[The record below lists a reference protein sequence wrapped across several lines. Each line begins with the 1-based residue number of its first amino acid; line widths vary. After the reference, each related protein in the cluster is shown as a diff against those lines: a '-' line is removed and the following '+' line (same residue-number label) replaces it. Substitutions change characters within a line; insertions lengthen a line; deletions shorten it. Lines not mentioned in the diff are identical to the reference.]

1 MPSRSWPICRR
12 ARSCSAACWARCRP
26 RWATSPASCK
36 PPCPRSPARS
46 TPFAHKRNR
55 SHRPP
60 RRPQVRR
67 NQMAK
72 VSVDDF
78 VSSLKEWTVVD
89 VMNAIKAIETEFGVT
104 AAAPVAVAAAPAGG
118 GAAAAAPEAEQTE
131 FQVVLTSPGAAKIR
145 VIKVVRE
152 ITGLGLKE
160 AKDLVDQAPKPVQQ
174 GVNREEAE
182 GVLKK
187 LKDGGAGAEI
197 K

>member
-1 MPSRSWPICRR
+1 
-12 ARSCSAACWARCRP
+12 
-26 RWATSPASCK
+26 
-36 PPCPRSPARS
+36 
-46 TPFAHKRNR
+46 
-55 SHRPP
+55 
-60 RRPQVRR
+60 
-67 NQMAK
+67 MAK

-104 AAAPVAVAAAPAGG
+104 AAAPVAVAQAPAAG

-131 FQVVLTSPGAAKIR
+131 FQVILTSPGDAKIG

-160 AKDLVDQAPKPVQQ
+160 AKDLVDQAPKPVKQ

-182 GVLKK
+182 SVLKK
-187 LKDGGAGAEI
+187 LKDAGAGAEI

>member
-1 MPSRSWPICRR
+1 
-12 ARSCSAACWARCRP
+12 
-26 RWATSPASCK
+26 
-36 PPCPRSPARS
+36 
-46 TPFAHKRNR
+46 
-55 SHRPP
+55 
-60 RRPQVRR
+60 
-67 NQMAK
+67 MAK

-104 AAAPVAVAAAPAGG
+104 AAAPIAVAAAPAGG

-131 FQVVLTSPGAAKIR
+131 FQVVLTSPGDAKIG

-160 AKDLVDQAPKPVQQ
+160 AKDLVDQAPKPVKQ

-187 LKDGGAGAEI
+187 LKDAGAGAEI

>member
-1 MPSRSWPICRR
+1 
-12 ARSCSAACWARCRP
+12 
-26 RWATSPASCK
+26 
-36 PPCPRSPARS
+36 
-46 TPFAHKRNR
+46 
-55 SHRPP
+55 
-60 RRPQVRR
+60 
-67 NQMAK
+67 MAK

-78 VSSLKEWTVVD
+78 VSALKEWTVVD

-131 FQVVLTSPGAAKIR
+131 FAVVLTSPGDAKIG
-145 VIKVVRE
+145 VFKVVRE

-160 AKDLVDQAPKPVQQ
+160 AKDLVDQAPKPVKQ

-182 GVLKK
+182 AVLKK
-187 LKDGGAGAEI
+187 LKDAGAGAEI

>member
-1 MPSRSWPICRR
+1 
-12 ARSCSAACWARCRP
+12 
-26 RWATSPASCK
+26 
-36 PPCPRSPARS
+36 
-46 TPFAHKRNR
+46 
-55 SHRPP
+55 
-60 RRPQVRR
+60 
-67 NQMAK
+67 MAK

-78 VSSLKEWTVVD
+78 VSALKEWTVVD

-104 AAAPVAVAAAPAGG
+104 AATPVAVAAAPAG

-131 FQVVLTSPGAAKIR
+131 FQVVLTSAGDAKIG

-160 AKDLVDQAPKPVQQ
+160 AKDLVDQAPKPVKQ

-182 GVLKK
+182 AVLKK
-187 LKDGGAGAEI
+187 LKDAGAGAEI

>member
-1 MPSRSWPICRR
+1 
-12 ARSCSAACWARCRP
+12 
-26 RWATSPASCK
+26 
-36 PPCPRSPARS
+36 
-46 TPFAHKRNR
+46 
-55 SHRPP
+55 
-60 RRPQVRR
+60 
-67 NQMAK
+67 MAK

-78 VSSLKEWTVVD
+78 VSALKEWTVVD

-104 AAAPVAVAAAPAGG
+104 AAAPVA
-118 GAAAAAPEAEQTE
+118 AAAAPGAGGAGAAPAAEAEQTE
-131 FQVVLTSPGAAKIR
+131 FQVVLTAAGDAKIG

-160 AKDLVDQAPKPVQQ
+160 AKDLVDQAPKPVKQ

-187 LKDGGAGAEI
+187 LKDAGASAEI

>member
-1 MPSRSWPICRR
+1 
-12 ARSCSAACWARCRP
+12 
-26 RWATSPASCK
+26 
-36 PPCPRSPARS
+36 
-46 TPFAHKRNR
+46 
-55 SHRPP
+55 
-60 RRPQVRR
+60 
-67 NQMAK
+67 MAK

-78 VSSLKEWTVVD
+78 VSALKEWTVVD

-104 AAAPVAVAAAPAGG
+104 AAAPVAAAAAPAGG

-131 FQVVLTSPGAAKIR
+131 FQVVLTSPGDAKIG

-160 AKDLVDQAPKPVQQ
+160 AKDLVDQAPKPVKQ

-182 GVLKK
+182 AVLKK
-187 LKDGGAGAEI
+187 LKDAGAGAEI

>member
-1 MPSRSWPICRR
+1 
-12 ARSCSAACWARCRP
+12 
-26 RWATSPASCK
+26 
-36 PPCPRSPARS
+36 
-46 TPFAHKRNR
+46 
-55 SHRPP
+55 
-60 RRPQVRR
+60 
-67 NQMAK
+67 MAK

-78 VSSLKEWTVVD
+78 VSALKEWTVVD

-104 AAAPVAVAAAPAGG
+104 AAAPVAVAAAPAAG

-131 FQVVLTSPGAAKIR
+131 FQVVLTSPGDAKIG

-160 AKDLVDQAPKPVQQ
+160 AKDLVDQAPKPVKQ

-182 GVLKK
+182 TVLKK
-187 LKDGGAGAEI
+187 LKDAGAGAEI

>member
-1 MPSRSWPICRR
+1 
-12 ARSCSAACWARCRP
+12 
-26 RWATSPASCK
+26 
-36 PPCPRSPARS
+36 
-46 TPFAHKRNR
+46 
-55 SHRPP
+55 
-60 RRPQVRR
+60 
-67 NQMAK
+67 MAK

-104 AAAPVAVAAAPAGG
+104 AAAPVAVAAAPAAG
-118 GAAAAAPEAEQTE
+118 GAAAPAAEAEQTE
-131 FQVVLTSPGAAKIR
+131 FQVVLTSPGDAKIG

-160 AKDLVDQAPKPVQQ
+160 AKDLVDQAPKPVKQ
-174 GVNREEAE
+174 GINREEAE

-187 LKDGGAGAEI
+187 LKDAGAGAEI

>member
-1 MPSRSWPICRR
+1 
-12 ARSCSAACWARCRP
+12 
-26 RWATSPASCK
+26 
-36 PPCPRSPARS
+36 
-46 TPFAHKRNR
+46 
-55 SHRPP
+55 
-60 RRPQVRR
+60 
-67 NQMAK
+67 MAK

-78 VSSLKEWTVVD
+78 VSALKEWTVVD

-131 FQVVLTSPGAAKIR
+131 FQVVLTSAGDAKIG
-145 VIKVVRE
+145 VIKTVRE

-160 AKDLVDQAPKPVQQ
+160 AKDLVDQAPKPVKQ

-182 GVLKK
+182 AVLKK
-187 LKDGGAGAEI
+187 LKDAGAGAEI

>member
-1 MPSRSWPICRR
+1 
-12 ARSCSAACWARCRP
+12 
-26 RWATSPASCK
+26 
-36 PPCPRSPARS
+36 
-46 TPFAHKRNR
+46 
-55 SHRPP
+55 
-60 RRPQVRR
+60 
-67 NQMAK
+67 MAK

-78 VSSLKEWTVVD
+78 VSALKEWTVVD

-118 GAAAAAPEAEQTE
+118 GAGAAAPEAEQTE
-131 FQVVLTSPGAAKIR
+131 FQVVLTSAGDAKIG

-160 AKDLVDQAPKPVQQ
+160 AKDLVDQAPKPVKQ

-182 GVLKK
+182 AVLKK
-187 LKDGGAGAEI
+187 LKDAGAGAEI

>member
-1 MPSRSWPICRR
+1 
-12 ARSCSAACWARCRP
+12 
-26 RWATSPASCK
+26 
-36 PPCPRSPARS
+36 
-46 TPFAHKRNR
+46 
-55 SHRPP
+55 
-60 RRPQVRR
+60 
-67 NQMAK
+67 MAK

-104 AAAPVAVAAAPAGG
+104 AAAPVAVAAAPSAG
-118 GAAAAAPEAEQTE
+118 GAAAPAAEAEQTE
-131 FQVVLTSPGAAKIR
+131 FQVVLTSPGDAKIG

-160 AKDLVDQAPKPVQQ
+160 AKDLVDQAPKPVKQ

-182 GVLKK
+182 AVLKK
-187 LKDGGAGAEI
+187 LKDAGAGAEI